1 MSVGV
6 AIIGQG
12 YWGKVLTGKFA
23 RHPDFHV
30 VAVCRRTPFTPD
42 ELGCLPGIAALT
54 DLGAAINAPGVEVVV
69 VATPAASHFSVA
81 RQAIDAGRHVFLEK
95 PPTQTLAEAEELDC
109 LARRLGR
116 VVMVD
121 HTFLFTPA
129 YQAVRQLVDAGR
141 LGTIQHIHS
150 TRADFGAIPSDV
162 NISAHLV
169 YHDLYLI
176 QDLCRGEPE
185 RVKGTAASHVL
196 PGITDTMTA
205 DLAFADGPTATVAA
219 NMLFPR
225 KVRQVVVAGDAGIL
239 EWDETVEAKLRLW
252 SHRSENVEGR
262 IVHHHGMVESV
273 AVAQGD
279 ALDAELAHLHECLA
293 GRATPRNGL
302 TQAIAVMRTVQR
314 LDEAAGS

>member
-42 ELGCLPGIAALT
+42 ELDRLPGVAALT

-69 VATPAASHFSVA
+69 VATPAASHFGVA
-81 RQAIDAGRHVFLEK
+81 RQAVDAGRHVFLEK
-95 PPTQTLAEAEELDC
+95 PPTQTLAEAEELDG
-109 LARRLGR
+109 LAQRLGR

-129 YQAVRQLVDAGR
+129 YQALRQLVDAGR
-141 LGTIQHIHS
+141 LGTLQHIHS
-150 TRADFGAIPSDV
+150 TRADFGSIPSDV

-185 RVKGTAASHVL
+185 RVKASAASHVL
-196 PGITDTMTA
+196 SGITDTMTA
-205 DLAFADGPTATVAA
+205 DLAFADGSTATVVA

-252 SHRSENVEGR
+252 PHRSENVEGR
-262 IVHHHGMVESV
+262 IVHHHGLVESV

>member
-23 RHPDFHV
+23 RHPAFHV

-42 ELGCLPGIAALT
+42 ELGHLPGIAALT
-54 DLGAAINAPGVEVVV
+54 DLDAAINAHGVEVVV
-69 VATPAASHFSVA
+69 VATPAASHFAIA
-81 RQAIDAGRHVFLEK
+81 RQALDAGRHVFLEK
-95 PPTQTLAEAEELDC
+95 PPTQTVAEAEELDG

-116 VVMVD
+116 VVIVD

-129 YQAVRQLVDAGR
+129 YEAIRQLVDAGR
-141 LGTIQHIHS
+141 LGTLQHVHS
-150 TRADFGAIPSDV
+150 TRADFGSIPSDI

-176 QDLCRGEPE
+176 QDLCGGEPE
-185 RVKGTAASHVL
+185 RVAATAASHVL

-239 EWDETVEAKLRLW
+239 EWDETAEAKLRLW
-252 SHRSENVEGR
+252 QHRSEIVDGR
-262 IVHHHGMVESV
+262 VLHRRATDEAV
-273 AVAQGD
+273 AVVEGD
-279 ALDAELAHLHECLA
+279 ALDAELTHFHECLV

-302 TQAIAVMRTVQR
+302 TQAMAVMRTVQR
-314 LDEAAGS
+314 LDGEAGS